1 MKFIILGALLST
13 VAVAQYPPGWID
25 FRSGSPGS
33 AAGGAKAAGS
43 GTPKPGSPTV
53 MGKIT
58 GPYKAKNMGDLG
70 FTGYTIYSPASPP
83 KGKIPVL
90 IYSNNGGLAVGRI
103 DEATVAEISSYGFY
117 VIVQGAPDAGFT
129 GGPGGGPPFS
139 NPSDGFDAINW
150 VVSGAGKSKLPEVD
164 TTKIFAGGTSMGGL
178 NSYTTSQ
185 DKRIAGT
192 LIISSGILAGGAL
205 RAKLSV
211 LTKPV
216 GYFEGGSSDV
226 GKNIRKFQISQ
237 Y

>member
-13 VAVAQYPPGWID
+13 VAVAQYPAGWID
-25 FRSGSPGS
+25 FRSGSPGTGAPKKS
-33 AAGGAKAAGS
+33 AA

-53 MGKIT
+53 TGRIT
-58 GPYKAKNMGDLG
+58 GPYKAKNLGDLG

-83 KGKIPVL
+83 SGLKLPVL

-117 VIVQGAPDAGFT
+117 VIVQGAPDAGFS

-150 VVSGAGKSKLPEVD
+150 VVSQQGKLPNAD
-164 TTKIFAGGTSMGGL
+164 TSKIFAGGTSMGGL

-192 LIISSGILAGGAL
+192 LIISSGILAGAGL

-226 GKNIRKFQISQ
+226 GKNIHLF
-237 Y
+237 

>member
-13 VAVAQYPPGWID
+13 VALAQYPPGWID
-25 FRSGSPGS
+25 FRSGSPGKG
-33 AAGGAKAAGS
+33 GGAKAAGGGS
-43 GTPKPGSPTV
+43 PKPGSPTV
-53 MGKIT
+53 MGRIT

-70 FTGYTIYSPASPP
+70 FTGYTIYSPQNPP
-83 KGKIPVL
+83 KGQKLPVL

-103 DEATVAEISSYGFY
+103 DEATVAEISSYGYY
-117 VIVQGAPDAGFT
+117 VIVQGAPDAGFS

-150 VVSGAGKSKLPEVD
+150 IQGAGQSKLPDVD

-185 DKRIAGT
+185 DKRISGT
-192 LIISSGILAGGAL
+192 LIISSGILTGGAL

-216 GYFEGGSSDV
+216 GYFEGGGSDA
-226 GKNIRKFQISQ
+226 GKNIHMF
-237 Y
+237 